1 MKINLLTGITVAATL
16 AFASCNNSTE
26 SAQTGTMSNEID
38 SVSYALGVNV
48 ASSVKQSG
56 LDTINADLVAKA
68 FEDVMSSGT
77 LAIDNEAGQQILQ
90 SYFQRLS
97 MKKMN
102 VAKEKGEAFLAD
114 NAKQPGVVT
123 TGSGLQYSVITEGT
137 GAKPTI
143 NDEVK
148 VHYHGTLIDG
158 TVFDSSVER
167 GEPISFPVSGVIPGW
182 TEALQLMSVGSKYK
196 LFIPYQLAY
205 GERGAGQ
212 QIGPYSTLIF
222 EVELL
227 DVIKK

>member
-167 GEPISFPVSGVIPGW
+167 GDPISFPVSGVIPGW

>member
-1 MKINLLTGITVAATL
+1 MKLNLLTGITVAATL

-26 SAQTGTMSNEID
+26 TAQAGAITTEID

-56 LDTINADLVAKA
+56 LDTINPALVAKA
-68 FEDVMSSGT
+68 FEDVMSAGT
-77 LAIDNEAGQQILQ
+77 LTIDNEAGQQILQ
-90 SYFQRLS
+90 NYFQRLS

-102 VAKEKGEAFLAD
+102 QSKEKGEAFLAD
-114 NAKQPGVVT
+114 NAKQAGVIT
-123 TGSGLQYSVITEGT
+123 TESGLQYSVVTEGT

-143 NDEVK
+143 TDEVK

-182 TEALQLMSVGSKYK
+182 TEALQLMSIGSKYK

-227 DVIKK
+227 DIVKK